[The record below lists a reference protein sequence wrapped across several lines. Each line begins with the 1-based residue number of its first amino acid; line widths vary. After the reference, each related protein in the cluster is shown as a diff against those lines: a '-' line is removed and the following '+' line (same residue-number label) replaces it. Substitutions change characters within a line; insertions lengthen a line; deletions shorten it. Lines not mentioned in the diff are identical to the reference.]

1 MQKKSVNIK
10 QQRIINE
17 LNLHTTLP
25 LSFYIEL
32 SLLTHYLHS
41 LIYTDNIQWVKY
53 ENNNNK
59 NNCKMV
65 LKT

>member
-41 LIYTDNIQWVKY
+41 FIYTDNIQ
-53 ENNNNK
+53 
-59 NNCKMV
+59 
-65 LKT
+65 